1 MSVTATATAV
11 RSGLAA
17 GRIETRQSLANVQD
31 VLGMLFIP
39 TVLLVVALLRRGS
52 DIGGTGFSLGST
64 TLAGLLGLTLAF
76 NGFQAVAF
84 NLLMEREDGTL
95 LRAKAAPNGMVA
107 YLIGKIIHS
116 AATTLITTALLLVP
130 GVLLFDGVSLDSVGA
145 WFTLAWVLVLGM
157 LATMP
162 IGAVL
167 GSVLTSPRNIGVV
180 MFPLLALFGVSGIFF
195 PVTEAPEWLQWI
207 AQVFPVYWLG
217 LGMRA
222 ALLPDEFAAVEIG
235 NSWRYVETFCA
246 LGAWAALGLFLAPVV
261 LRRMARKESGS
272 AVEERRKAAMQ

>member
-1 MSVTATATAV
+1 MSVTATAAAV
-11 RSGLAA
+11 RGGLTA
-17 GRIETRQSLANVQD
+17 GRIEIRQSLANAQD

-39 TVLLVVALLRRGS
+39 AVLLVVALFRRGS
-52 DIGGTGFSLGST
+52 DIGGTSFSLGST

-95 LRAKAAPNGMVA
+95 LRAKAAPNGMIA
-107 YLIGKIIHS
+107 YLTSKIVHS
-116 AATTLITTALLLVP
+116 AAMTLITTVLLLVP
-130 GVLLFDGVSLDSVGA
+130 GLLLFDGVSLDSAGS
-145 WFTLAWVLVLGM
+145 WFTLAAVLVLGM

-162 IGAVL
+162 VGAVL

-195 PVTEAPEWLQWI
+195 PMTEAPEWLQWV
-207 AQVFPVYWLG
+207 AQLFPVYWLG

-235 NSWRYVETFCA
+235 NSWRYLETFCA
-246 LGAWAALGLFLAPVV
+246 LGAWAAIGLFLAPVV

-272 AVEERRKAAMQ
+272 AIEERRKAAMQ

>member
-17 GRIETRQSLANVQD
+17 GRIETRQSLASVQD

-39 TVLLVVALLRRGS
+39 VVLLVVALLRRGS

-107 YLIGKIIHS
+107 YLVGKIVHS

-130 GVLLFDGVSLDSVGA
+130 GVLLFDGVRLDGVGA
-145 WFTLAWVLVLGM
+145 WLTLAWVLVLGM

-180 MFPLLALFGVSGIFF
+180 MFPLLALFGISGIFF
-195 PVTEAPEWLQWI
+195 PITEAPEWLQLT

-246 LGAWAALGLFLAPVV
+246 LGAWAALGLLLAPVV

>member
-1 MSVTATATAV
+1 MTATATAV

-17 GRIETRQSLANVQD
+17 GRIETRQSLASVQD

-39 TVLLVVALLRRGS
+39 VVLLVVALLRRGS
-52 DIGGTGFSLGST
+52 HIGGTGFSLGST

-95 LRAKAAPNGMVA
+95 LRAKAAPNGMLA
-107 YLIGKIIHS
+107 HLIGKIIHS
-116 AATTLITTALLLVP
+116 AATTLITTLLLLVP
-130 GVLLFDGVSLDSVGA
+130 GVLLFDGVRLDSVGA

-167 GSVLTSPRNIGVV
+167 GSVLTNPRNIGVV
-180 MFPLLALFGVSGIFF
+180 MFPLLALFGISGIFF
-195 PVTEAPEWLQWI
+195 PVTEEPEWLQWI

-222 ALLPDEFAAVEIG
+222 ALLPGRFAAVEIG
-235 NSWRYVETFCA
+235 HSWRYVETFCT
-246 LGAWAALGLFLAPVV
+246 LGAWAALGLLLAPVV

>member
-11 RSGLAA
+11 RSGLTA
-17 GRIETRQSLANVQD
+17 GRIETRQSLANAQD
-31 VLGMLFIP
+31 VVGMLFIP
-39 TVLLVVALLRRGS
+39 VVLLVVALLRRGS

-64 TLAGLLGLTLAF
+64 TLAGLLGMILAF

-95 LRAKAAPNGMVA
+95 LRAKAAPNGMIA
-107 YLIGKIIHS
+107 YLISKIVHS

-130 GVLLFDGVSLDSVGA
+130 GVLLFDGVSLDSFGS
-145 WFTLAWVLVLGM
+145 WFTLVWVLALGM

-167 GSVLTSPRNIGVV
+167 GSVLTSPRNISVV
-180 MFPLLALFGVSGIFF
+180 MFPLLALFGISGIFF
-195 PVTEAPEWLQWI
+195 PMTEAPEWLQWI

-222 ALLPDEFAAVEIG
+222 ALLPDAFAAVEIG
-235 NSWRYVETFCA
+235 DSWRYVETFCV
-246 LGAWAALGLFLAPVV
+246 LGAWTAIGFLLAPVV

-272 AVEERRKAAMQ
+272 AVAERRKASMQ